1 MALTKSW
8 ILQDPVRLGLY
19 DAHPEKPVICFRGNL
34 ASQLCC
40 WKLTAPSGWKQDG
53 DGNWI
58 QINRCNRPSL
68 MALISSILKSRQQAA
83 LRLNPKLQF
92 SWIKLGSNT
101 SKESLKGKR
110 ERTKFKQCK
119 NWQETESQR
128 GRTADDKKQQQQD
141 QSFHKKIGKH
151 PDGSSNKGQR
161 PFCWLSVTQVTEII

>member
-110 ERTKFKQCK
+110 ESTKFKQCK
-119 NWQETESQR
+119 NWRETESQR
-128 GRTADDKKQQQQD
+128 GRTADDKKNQQQD
-141 QSFHKKIGKH
+141 ESFHKKIGKR

-161 PFCWLSVTQVTEII
+161 PFCWLSVT